1 MDSTTRFS
9 SQRVGALPVVVAY
22 LEKMQLADMIDTHVP
37 WEGEVSL
44 GMLIEIMVCNRLL
57 NPKAQYKI
65 GEWAERAGVCDYYN
79 VTPEQ
84 LNDDRLGRALERV
97 AQHAFTIQSQ
107 LLLVLI
113 RKFKLDVSN
122 IHYDISNVELY
133 GDYDR
138 QLKAIE
144 AAQAVSDAASDSDEA
159 TDTSDSSACN
169 SEQTNTDRRQRGPMP
184 MYGRTKS
191 GRKNVKQVQF
201 GINVAR
207 DGAVPIDLLPFDGN
221 EAEVKTHIENLD
233 RLRRMLPTKRLVY
246 AADTKFD
253 APENLLTNKAAGGQ
267 FLCGGVFQPHLKKV
281 YVKHLDKM
289 KVVDYCPKSKQHLP
303 DDKRPKYKVYET
315 YETLQGKVDG
325 KKIRMRYRQLFVW
338 SEAKATEEAKTR
350 QRHIDKTKVEFEK
363 ISKNLNKYTLK
374 TREKIGSRL
383 EAAKNKY
390 AASEV
395 FTYDLSES
403 RGVFSLTWQIDPAA
417 LKSLEQLDGAYLL
430 KTDLP
435 KSEYS
440 PAAVLQEYKEQ
451 IHVERRIGD
460 MKGPLAIAPM
470 FLEKPLRIAG
480 MMYILLW
487 ALMAMALME
496 RDVRKNLKGQPMFGI
511 YPENRPSHAPT
522 GKSILAQ
529 FEDLTIVI
537 MKHHGEQTRRLA
549 ELNKTQRHLIQL
561 MNLPP
566 TALQSFKSRACRL
579 RQSNPKQLSVSGCGM

>member
-1 MDSTTRFS
+1 
-9 SQRVGALPVVVAY
+9 VGALPVVVAY
-22 LEKMQLADMIDTHVP
+22 LEKMQLAEVIDTHVP
-37 WEGEVSL
+37 WEGEVPL
-44 GMLIEIMVCNRLL
+44 GILIEIMVCNRLL

-65 GEWAERAGVCDYYN
+65 GEWAQRVGVCDYYD
-79 VTPEQ
+79 VTLEQ

-107 LLLVLI
+107 LLLILI
-113 RKFKLDVSN
+113 RKFRLDVSN

-133 GDYDR
+133 GDYGR

-144 AAQAVSDAASDSDEA
+144 EAQHESQIDAAAADAGDTTAVGDAPSE
-159 TDTSDSSACN
+159 TD
-169 SEQTNTDRRQRGPMP
+169 SEQTTTADRRQRGPLP

-233 RLRRMLPTKRLVY
+233 RLRRMLPKTNLVY
-246 AADTKFD
+246 TADTKFD
-253 APENLLTNKAAGGQ
+253 SPENLLTNKAAGGQ
-267 FLCGGVFQPHLKKV
+267 FLCGGVFQPHLKNE
-281 YVKHLDKM
+281 YLKHRDKM

-303 DDKRPKYKVYET
+303 EDKRPEYKVFET
-315 YETLQGKVDG
+315 YEQLEGKVDG
-325 KKIRMRYRQLFVW
+325 KKIRMKYRQLFVW
-338 SEAKATEEAKTR
+338 SEAKADEEAKTR
-350 QRHIDKTKVEFEK
+350 QRHIEKTKAEFEK
-363 ISKNLNKYTLK
+363 IGKNLNKYTLK
-374 TREKIGSRL
+374 TREKIVSRL
-383 EAAKNKY
+383 EAAKSKY
-390 AASEV
+390 AAGEV
-395 FTYDLSES
+395 FTYELSE
-403 RGVFSLTWQIDPAA
+403 RKGVFSLTWQIDSAA
-417 LKSLEQLDGAYLL
+417 LERLEQLDGAYMV

-435 KSEYS
+435 KSDYS
-440 PAAVLQEYKEQ
+440 SGAVLQEYKEQ

-460 MKGPLAIAPM
+460 MKGPLAIAPL

-496 RDVRKNLKGQPMFGI
+496 RDVRKNLKGKPMYGI

-522 GKSILAQ
+522 GRSILEQ
-529 FEDLTIVI
+529 FEDLSIVI
-537 MKHHGEQTRRLA
+537 MKHHGEQARRLA
-549 ELNKTQRHLIQL
+549 ELNKVQRHLIEL

-566 TALQSFKSRACRL
+566 ASLRTFKARACKQPRIG
-579 RQSNPKQLSVSGCGM
+579 QKQLSVSGCGM

>member
-113 RKFKLDVSN
+113 RKFKLDISN

-144 AAQAVSDAASDSDEA
+144 AAQAASDAVSDSDAA

-246 AADTKFD
+246 APDTKFD
-253 APENLLTNKAAGGQ
+253 APDNL
-267 FLCGGVFQPHLKKV
+267 
-281 YVKHLDKM
+281 
-289 KVVDYCPKSKQHLP
+289 
-303 DDKRPKYKVYET
+303 
-315 YETLQGKVDG
+315 
-325 KKIRMRYRQLFVW
+325 
-338 SEAKATEEAKTR
+338 
-350 QRHIDKTKVEFEK
+350 
-363 ISKNLNKYTLK
+363 
-374 TREKIGSRL
+374 
-383 EAAKNKY
+383 
-390 AASEV
+390 
-395 FTYDLSES
+395 
-403 RGVFSLTWQIDPAA
+403 
-417 LKSLEQLDGAYLL
+417 
-430 KTDLP
+430 
-435 KSEYS
+435 
-440 PAAVLQEYKEQ
+440 
-451 IHVERRIGD
+451 
-460 MKGPLAIAPM
+460 
-470 FLEKPLRIAG
+470 
-480 MMYILLW
+480 
-487 ALMAMALME
+487 
-496 RDVRKNLKGQPMFGI
+496 
-511 YPENRPSHAPT
+511 
-522 GKSILAQ
+522 
-529 FEDLTIVI
+529 
-537 MKHHGEQTRRLA
+537 
-549 ELNKTQRHLIQL
+549 
-561 MNLPP
+561 
-566 TALQSFKSRACRL
+566 
-579 RQSNPKQLSVSGCGM
+579 

>member
-9 SQRVGALPVVVAY
+9 TQRVGALPFVVAY
-22 LEKMQLADMIDTHVP
+22 LEKMQLAEMIDTHVP
-37 WEGEVSL
+37 WEGDVPL

-65 GEWAERAGVCDYYN
+65 GEWAQRAGVCDYYD
-79 VTPEQ
+79 VTPDQ

-133 GDYDR
+133 GDYGR

-144 AAQAVSDAASDSDEA
+144 AVQNDAQAADAAADTDDPSESDSDQPA
-159 TDTSDSSACN
+159 GI
-169 SEQTNTDRRQRGPMP
+169 DRRQHGPMP

-246 AADTKFD
+246 TADTKFD

-267 FLCGGVFQPHLKKV
+267 FLCGGVFQPHLKKE
-281 YVKHLDKM
+281 YVKHLDQM
-289 KVVDYCPKSKQHLP
+289 KLVDYCPKSKQHLP
-303 DDKRPKYKVYET
+303 EDKRPKYKVYET
-315 YETLQGKVDG
+315 YEQLEGKVDG

-338 SEAKATEEAKTR
+338 SEAKADEEAKTR
-350 QRHIDKTKVEFEK
+350 QRHIDKTKAEFEK
-363 ISKNLNKYTLK
+363 IGKNLNKYTLK
-374 TREKIGSRL
+374 THEKIVSRL
-383 EAAKNKY
+383 EAAKSKY
-390 AASEV
+390 AAGEV
-395 FTYDLSES
+395 FTYEMSE
-403 RGVFSLTWQIDPAA
+403 RKGIFSLTWQIDPEA
-417 LKSLEQLDGAYLL
+417 LERFEQLDGAYMV

-435 KSEYS
+435 KSDYS
-440 PAAVLQEYKEQ
+440 SGAVLQEYKEQ

-496 RDVRKNLKGQPMFGI
+496 RDVRKNLKGKPMFGI

-522 GKSILAQ
+522 GKSILEQ
-529 FEDLTIVI
+529 FEDLSIVI
-537 MKHHGEQTRRLA
+537 VKHHGKQTRRLA
-549 ELNKTQRHLIQL
+549 ELNKTQRHLIEL

-566 TALQSFKSRACRL
+566 SAIQSFKSQACRQ
-579 RQSNPKQLSVSGCGM
+579 RQINPKQLSVSGCGM